1 MLLKEEEFRKH
12 IQYLRKHAKEI
23 WLSFLNS
30 GFANDFKSFK
40 PTKIRYS
47 RINKKYRY
55 SDLGYYANSMDY
67 LDSIKKVDN
76 ILDSK
81 PKRGAYFT
89 YLYENDSPKYIY
101 QNNGEIDLLGNIIYK
116 VNDKLHFSFS
126 SGDNRLNYAV
136 EIFENDSYLERIV
149 IESNGEMI
157 SGIIHTKN
165 DDKFYKVECHILY
178 DLLEEIAFD
187 EKMTMYSVRSV
198 HKSLRN
204 DDEIKKS
211 KKESG
216 ISLPDDFIS
225 LLKQA
230 GFKEEK

>member
-1 MLLKEEEFRKH
+1 MLLKEEEFHKH

-23 WLSFLNS
+23 WLSLLNS

-40 PTKIRYS
+40 PTKTCYS
-47 RINKKYRY
+47 RFNKKYRY

-76 ILDSK
+76 LLDSK

-89 YLYENDSPKYIY
+89 YLYENDSPKYTY
-101 QNNGEIDLLGNIIYK
+101 QNNGEIDLLGSIIYK
-116 VNDKLHFSFS
+116 VNDKLRFSFS
-126 SGDNRLNYAV
+126 NSDNRLNYAV

-165 DDKFYKVECHILY
+165 DDKFYRVECHILY
-178 DLLEEIAFD
+178 DLLEEITFD

-230 GFKEEK
+230 GFKEDK